1 VDRTREDHQWPAPFC
16 APFMGLAIA
25 FLIAACSTTALASVP
40 PGSASSLPGTAS
52 TSSAASSLG
61 ATSSSGA
68 VASASGP
75 VGSGELAASA
85 LPSEA
90 ATTGPATPGAPG
102 TSDGGW
108 TTVLP
113 ALPIGAVYLDF
124 GFAGN
129 GDLLVVGTDDIT
141 KRPATVWIARYQPNG
156 GAPKSHMTVARK
168 MTTFFG
174 ADYTEIDPSNDTVLF
189 TQVDFTTG
197 YYHVYRVDSTT
208 GKTLADLKLHAGMNA
223 VAANATGKLFGID
236 ATYGTYTDH
245 RPCIVDRIGSTGAIA
260 TGIDYDLKTCETIAH
275 FTEPFYFEDPMA
287 IDVGNDGNLLVLDW
301 GEAGKRIHDE
311 PAGLGLAELT
321 PGFDFVRRWHLPT
334 SWQSDPTFSGI
345 DAQGT
350 FISGD
355 HAGNV
360 TFDEAAKSAD
370 RSKDV
375 GYRLGVF
382 DKTGALL
389 AAYGLDGDHAGL
401 TSPIAARFD
410 GSDRLWVIDF
420 DPAAKGWVIKR
431 LDTPPWG

>member
-1 VDRTREDHQWPAPFC
+1 VNRTGADRARRVPIA
-16 APFMGLAIA
+16 ALALAIA
-25 FLIAACSTTALASVP
+25 LCACSTTAPASVP
-40 PGSASSLPGTAS
+40 PGGVSSPPGVSSA
-52 TSSAASSLG
+52 SSAASPLG

-68 VASASGP
+68 VASARGP
-75 VGSGELAASA
+75 AGSGELGASA

-90 ATTGPATPGAPG
+90 ATAGPATPGAPG

-141 KRPATVWIARYQPNG
+141 QRPATVWIARYPPNG
-156 GAPKSHMTVARK
+156 GAPRSRVTVARK

-174 ADYTEIDPSNDTVLF
+174 ADYIEIDPSNDTVLF
-189 TQVDFTTG
+189 TQVDFATG

-245 RPCIVDRIGSTGAIA
+245 RPCIVSRIGSTGAIA
-260 TGIDYDLKTCETIAH
+260 TGVDYDLKTCETIAH
-275 FTEPFYFEDPMA
+275 FTEPFYVEDPMA

-334 SWQSDPTFSGI
+334 SWQIDDKWSGI
-345 DAQGT
+345 PAQGW
-350 FISGD
+350 FMSGD
-355 HAGNV
+355 RAGTLTIDQSV
-360 TFDEAAKSAD
+360 KSAD
-370 RSKDV
+370 LSKDL
-375 GYRLGVF
+375 GYRLGVL

-389 AAYGLDGDHAGL
+389 ATYGLNGDYAGL

-410 GSDRLWVIDF
+410 ASDRLWVIDF

-431 LDTPPWG
+431 LDSPPWG